1 VFLFH
6 FLARRRV
13 DVLIYDE
20 VGSVHV
26 KKVVP
31 VTAKVAILPVR
42 EKIPLV
48 LSLGLLRTFLSVLW
62 LTKSQIRSAYLMACI
77 EQYSPRVVIS
87 FTDNSPVMGMYGN
100 LRPHVLVISV
110 QNAIRSLR
118 SVKTQIRRAPIYA
131 SLGSATKEL
140 FSQAKIDY
148 QEIRPVGSLPLGIFL
163 CSNKN
168 RTDARQIAFVS
179 SFRASYLSSTEP
191 FETSQRLAH
200 IRCFQW
206 LLNYCREKNLLLTVI
221 AKGKV
226 RNEGEHFTVEK
237 EFFHRLAN
245 GIPFHFESAVKDSWK
260 PYQIALNCE
269 MLVVIDSTLGYEAL
283 SVGKRVLFGWHLHEH
298 LAKVGEFFTRY
309 LPSELLLEGATDT
322 ELSDQADFI
331 RGLDECQYE
340 DLIAAS
346 KSIYVKQS
354 ESSPPHEKLKCRIVE
369 HLEARN

>member
-1 VFLFH
+1 M
-6 FLARRRV
+6 
-13 DVLIYDE
+13 IYDE

-42 EKIPLV
+42 DKIPLV
-48 LSLGLLRTFLSVLW
+48 LSLGLLRTFLSLLW
-62 LTKSQIRSAYLMACI
+62 RTKSQVRSAYLMACI

-87 FTDNSPVMGMYGN
+87 FVDNSPVMGMYGY
-100 LRPHVLVISV
+100 LRPHVLVISI
-110 QNAIRSLR
+110 QNAIRGW
-118 SVKTQIRRAPIYA
+118 TDYQIRRAPIYA

-163 CSNKN
+163 CSNKS
-168 RTDARQIAFVS
+168 RTNARQIAFVS
-179 SFRASYLSSTEP
+179 SFRAPYLSSTEP

-200 IRCFQW
+200 IRCFRW
-206 LLNYCREKNLLLTVI
+206 LLNYCREKNLLLTVM

-354 ESSPPHEKLKCRIVE
+354 QCSPPHESLKRRIVE